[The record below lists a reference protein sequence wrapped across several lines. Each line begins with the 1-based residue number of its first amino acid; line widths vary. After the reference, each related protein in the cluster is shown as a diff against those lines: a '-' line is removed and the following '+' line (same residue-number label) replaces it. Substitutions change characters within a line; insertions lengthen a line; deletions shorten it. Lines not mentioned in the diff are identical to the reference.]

1 MELDKNLIKTL
12 LRENLLPEVTQG
24 KSFVAYHGSPKEI
37 TNFSDEFVGGKEAT
51 DQEGPGI
58 YFTSSIE
65 EARRYGENVYTVTL
79 TPRKLL
85 DMTPSSNKLAPFVS
99 KMAFMAPEWDTHAQ
113 NFDENPR
120 VGVRQ
125 FVESTIN
132 YNDTEKDVAQ
142 QIWIDFYRYSPVE
155 YVRNMVKMGIDGI
168 LVPKQYD
175 DVTHYIIYNPSIIKV
190 QG

>member
-1 MELDKNLIKTL
+1 MMGLDKNLIKTL
-12 LRENLLPEVTQG
+12 LRENLLPEVTTG
-24 KSFVAYHGSPKEI
+24 KSFTAYHGSPKEI

-85 DMTPSSNKLAPFVS
+85 DMTPSSKKLATLIS
-99 KMAFMAPEWDTHAQ
+99 KMAFMAPEWDVHAQ

-120 VGVRQ
+120 VGVNQ
-125 FVESTIN
+125 FVQSTID

-142 QIWIDFYRYSPVE
+142 QIWIDFYKYSPVE
-155 YVRNMVKMGIDGI
+155 FVRNMVKMGIDGI

-190 QG
+190 